1 MTARVRSILDE
12 GPGWPPV
19 IRLVR
24 VALEDAPLA
33 SPHGRHRL
41 DFRRFADPVNTVT
54 VRELAPWLPRRRW
67 FAPWLVFT
75 AYAVWVPLLLA
86 TMAVLAGCVPE
97 DGGTGPVRQVLPEVS
112 TDSPRS
118 WIVPDGGGR

>member
-1 MTARVRSILDE
+1 MTARVTSILDE
-12 GPGWPPV
+12 AHGWLDPD
-19 IRLVR
+19 VR
-24 VALEDAPLA
+24 
-33 SPHGRHRL
+33 
-41 DFRRFADPVNTVT
+41 T

-67 FAPWLVFT
+67 FAPWLVFA

-86 TMAVLAGCVPE
+86 TLAVLAGCVPE

-118 WIVPDGGGR
+118 WIVPEGGGR